1 MHFALRILIIVGF
14 NCLISCKPAY
24 FAFQQSPALITVH
37 AATPAS
43 NPIETFL
50 KPYRDSVSVLMD
62 VPMAMAEGPLV
73 KERPAG
79 SLGNFFCDALLAVAQ
94 ERDARVQLAITNY
107 GGLRVN
113 RWAQGAILIR
123 NVYELMPFDN
133 ALVVLDVPGAV
144 LQQWMAHMA
153 KMGGWPIAGVCVR
166 ADTLRNT
173 YQLSNCTA
181 GVPLGIE
188 MQKTYR
194 VATSDYI
201 ANGGDRCDFLIGL
214 KQQNTGLL
222 LRDALLQYLKQ
233 TKNIQ
238 PNSQNRFTFQTKP

>member
-1 MHFALRILIIVGF
+1 MQVPLKAQQAII
-14 NCLISCKPAY
+14 NLPSAD
-24 FAFQQSPALITVH
+24 ITPKNKLFVMNE
-37 AATPAS
+37 S
-43 NPIETFL
+43 F
-50 KPYRDSVSVLMD
+50 
-62 VPMAMAEGPLV
+62 V
-73 KERPAG
+73 KMWG
-79 SLGNFFCDALLAVAQ
+79 TDGHWSSTNFITYGLN
-94 ERDARVQLAITNY
+94 ENWELAITNY

>member
-144 LQQWMAHMA
+144 LQQWMAHLA

-181 GVPLGIE
+181 GVPLGID

>member
-1 MHFALRILIIVGF
+1 MHFAFRFLLIVGF
-14 NCLISCKPAY
+14 NCLISCKHAY
-24 FAFQQSPALITVH
+24 FPVRQSPALLTINSS
-37 AATPAS
+37 TPPS
-43 NPIETFL
+43 NPVDAFI

-62 VPMAMAEGPLV
+62 VPISVAEGPLT
-73 KERPAG
+73 KERPGG
-79 SLGNFFCDALLAVAQ
+79 SLGNFFGDAILAIAQ
-94 ERDARVQLAITNY
+94 EQDNRVQMAITNY

-113 RWAQGAILIR
+113 RWGQGAILVR

-133 ALVVLDVPGAV
+133 TLVVLDVPGSV

-166 ADTLRNT
+166 ADTFQNT
-173 YQLSNCTA
+173 YQLSNCSNSET
-181 GVPLGIE
+181 VGIDA
-188 MQKTYR
+188 QKTYR

-233 TKNIQ
+233 TKSIQ